1 MAEYDRIPYR
11 ENWNR
16 RPDEIEEWLINQ
28 RRRLQGGMRRFAEN
42 PRDAI
47 GRGVMS
53 IPDYVRDAANFYR
66 RGGEAAYGVGKDIVG
81 SFPNY
86 PANYPGA
93 ETMNKPFLPAVGDI
107 HKRLW
112 NSKPGGDIMNRP
124 VKDIIQEYGPQ
135 AWGMLKEVFGPG
147 EVIQGWP
154 PQRVEFDTEFET
166 KIEPVKVT
174 KVKKQKK
181 KYKRKGSPHAGG
193 Y

>member
-1 MAEYDRIPYR
+1 MAEYDHIPYR

-47 GRGVMS
+47 GRGVM
-53 IPDYVRDAANFYR
+53 
-66 RGGEAAYGVGKDIVG
+66 GGVDLAREGVIGAGQAVHGVGRDIVG

-93 ETMNKPFLPAVGDI
+93 EIA
-107 HKRLW
+107 
-112 NSKPGGDIMNRP
+112 NRP
-124 VKDIIQEYGPQ
+124 VMDMLREYGPQ
-135 AWGMLKEVFGPG
+135 AIGMLKEVFGPG
-147 EVIQGWP
+147 EAIQGWP
-154 PQRVEFDTEFET
+154 PQRAEFDTEFET

-174 KVKKQKK
+174 KVRKQKK
-181 KYKRKGSPHAGG
+181 KGYTKKKQAGG
-193 Y
+193 GGGVY

>member
-1 MAEYDRIPYR
+1 MADDRYIPYR

-16 RPDEIEEWLINQ
+16 QPDEIEQWLMNQ
-28 RRRLQGGMRRFAEN
+28 RNRLQEGMRQLPGAV
-42 PRDAI
+42 
-47 GRGVMS
+47 GRGVMGGV
-53 IPDYVRDAANFYR
+53 DLA
-66 RGGEAAYGVGKDIVG
+66 RGAGEAVHGVGRDIVG

-93 ETMNKPFLPAVGDI
+93 ETMN
-107 HKRLW
+107 R
-112 NSKPGGDIMNRP
+112 PGVD
-124 VKDIIQEYGPQ
+124 VAKDM
-135 AWGMLKEVFGPG
+135 WGMLKEVFGPG

-154 PQRVEFDTEFET
+154 PQRAEFDTEFET

-174 KVKKQKK
+174 KVRKTKK

>member
-1 MAEYDRIPYR
+1 MAGEFKEWWQSRPPVFMGDDRYIPYK

-16 RPDEIEEWLINQ
+16 QPDEIEQWLMNQ
-28 RRRLQGGMRRFAEN
+28 RNRLQEGMRQLPGAV
-42 PRDAI
+42 
-47 GRGVMS
+47 GRGVMGGV
-53 IPDYVRDAANFYR
+53 DLA
-66 RGGEAAYGVGKDIVG
+66 RGAGEAVHGVGRDIVG

-93 ETMNKPFLPAVGDI
+93 EIA
-107 HKRLW
+107 
-112 NSKPGGDIMNRP
+112 NRP
-124 VKDIIQEYGPQ
+124 VMDMLRQYGPQ
-135 AWGMLKEVFGPG
+135 AIGMLKEVFGPG

-154 PQRVEFDTEFET
+154 PQRAEFDTEFET

>member
-28 RRRLQGGMRRFAEN
+28 RRRLQGGMRQLPEAVGSGTMN
-42 PRDAI
+42 VIDAYKDL
-47 GRGVMS
+47 GRG
-53 IPDYVRDAANFYR
+53 
-66 RGGEAAYGVGKDIVG
+66 AYGVGKDIVG

-93 ETMNKPFLPAVGDI
+93 EIA
-107 HKRLW
+107 
-112 NSKPGGDIMNRP
+112 NRP
-124 VKDIIQEYGPQ
+124 VMDMLRQYGPQ
-135 AWGMLKEVFGPG
+135 AIGMLKEVFGPG

-154 PQRVEFDTEFET
+154 PQRAEFDTEFET

-174 KVKKQKK
+174 KVKKKK
-181 KYKRKGSPHAGG
+181 KKGYTKKKQAGG
-193 Y
+193 GGGVY